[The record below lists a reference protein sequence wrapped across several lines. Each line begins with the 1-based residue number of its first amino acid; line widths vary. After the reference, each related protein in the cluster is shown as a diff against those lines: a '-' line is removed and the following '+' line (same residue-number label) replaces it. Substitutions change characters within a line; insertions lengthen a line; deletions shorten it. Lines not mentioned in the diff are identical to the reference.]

1 MAHGLFGTFW
11 PLGAPGLEADKLPA
25 NRYMKAASG
34 GSATQ
39 EIGPVFLVGRG
50 GVGGGRPVML
60 MLENVNCWF
69 RGFIERW
76 TAGVVS

>member
-1 MAHGLFGTFW
+1 MSKSDIR
-11 PLGAPGLEADKLPA
+11 PSICR
-25 NRYMKAASG
+25 NMKAASG

-60 MLENVNCWF
+60 MLENVNV
-69 RGFIERW
+69 GS
-76 TAGVVS
+76 AVS